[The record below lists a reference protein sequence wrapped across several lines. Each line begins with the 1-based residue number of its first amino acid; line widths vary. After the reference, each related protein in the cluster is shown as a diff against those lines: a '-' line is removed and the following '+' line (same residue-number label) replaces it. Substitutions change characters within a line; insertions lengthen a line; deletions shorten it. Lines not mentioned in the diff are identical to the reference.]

1 MSATNLVLSLSSPE
15 ATVARAGG
23 KGSNLARLV
32 AGGFPVPDGFVV
44 TTDAYRTFV
53 EANGGAA
60 LTAFSGEV
68 DPDNLDA
75 LEEVAA
81 QIRARFEAGRIPA
94 AVAEAVGAA
103 YGKLGGEACAVA
115 VRSSATAEDL
125 ADLSFAGQQETYL
138 NIVGRAALLEAVVR
152 CWASLW
158 TARAIAYRARARF
171 SDEALSLAVVVQVLV
186 PSEVSGV
193 LFTANP
199 LTGHRGQIVI
209 DASFGL
215 GEAVVSGQ
223 VEPDHFVVDTAS
235 FRIEARH
242 LGEKAI
248 AIVPKAGGGIEHQHA
263 EGERASLDD
272 SEVVELSRLAKR
284 VAQYFGAPQ
293 DIEWA
298 RAGGRFHLLQS
309 RPITSLYPLPPGVD
323 PEGPL
328 RVFLNFNAFQGF
340 PDPFTP
346 LGGHAMNLIMRG
358 MQRAMTGDGARGAD
372 IAGGRLFKDVSP
384 AARHPILHRL
394 VLRLVS
400 NADPAAVQLL
410 QRLIDAGRLGE
421 KEGFA
426 LGTWL
431 GLARFWP
438 EKFARMAATMV
449 APERMR
455 ARATAEVDDFI
466 TRARANAR
474 TAPNLG
480 ALLDAFERDCEA
492 ALPSTLLRTGPV
504 FGPALLL
511 MRLLDGLL
519 VARLGFE
526 RGTGMRFARGIT
538 GNITTEMDLELW
550 ALAEAVRADRDAATA
565 LRTREPDELA
575 QSYGKGEL
583 PPPLQRGLHAFLDRY
598 GARAVGEID
607 LGLPRWRDDPA
618 PVLHTL
624 ASYLEI
630 DDPARAPDAVFTA
643 GAREA
648 ERLAAACV
656 ARAAEGPLGFVRA
669 PLLGGAVR
677 RIRLL
682 LGLREYH
689 KFAMVRVLD
698 GFRDA
703 LRAHGRDLAARG
715 VLAQEDDIFFVLP
728 EELRRVAQGESVHL
742 VPRVVERRAE
752 HERERRR
759 RQIPRVMLSTG
770 EVFYEGMAPA
780 GKGDLHG
787 EGVSPGTV
795 EGVVRVVRDPR
806 GARLLPGE
814 ILVCPATDP
823 GWTPLFL
830 SASGLVM
837 EMGGMMTHGS
847 VVAREYGL
855 PAVVGVHQGTTRL
868 RDGQRIRVD
877 GTHGVITLL
886 EAAG

>member
-1 MSATNLVLSLSSPE
+1 MPATNLVLALSSPE

-23 KGSNLARLV
+23 KGSNLARLI

-44 TTDAYRTFV
+44 TTDAYRAFV

-60 LTAFSGEV
+60 LTAIPGEV

-75 LEEVAA
+75 LEAVAE
-81 QIRARFEAGRIPA
+81 QIRARFEAGKVPA
-94 AVAEAVGAA
+94 SVAEAVGAA
-103 YGKLGGEACAVA
+103 YEKLGGAACAVA

-138 NIVGRAALLEAVVR
+138 NIVGRAALLESVVR

-158 TARAIAYRARARF
+158 TARAISYRARARF
-171 SDEALSLAVVVQVLV
+171 SDEALSLAVVVQILV

-223 VEPDHFVVDTAS
+223 VEPDHFVVDATS
-235 FRIEARH
+235 FRIESRH

-248 AIVPKAGGGIEHQHA
+248 AIVPKAGGGIEHKDA
-263 EGERASLDD
+263 EGERASLGDA
-272 SEVVELSRLAKR
+272 EVIELSKIATRIAKH
-284 VAQYFGAPQ
+284 FGAPQ

-298 RAGGRFHLLQS
+298 RAGGRFHILQS
-309 RPITSLYPLPPGVD
+309 RPITSLYPLPADVD
-323 PEGPL
+323 PEGPM

-346 LGGHAMNLIMRG
+346 LGGHALNLMMLG
-358 MQRAMTGDGARGAD
+358 MQRAMTGSGSRGAD
-372 IAGGRLFKDVSP
+372 GAGGRLFKDVTP
-384 AARHPILHRL
+384 AAQHPILRRL
-394 VLRLVS
+394 VLRLIS
-400 NADPAAVQLL
+400 NADPAAVQLI
-410 QRLIDAGRLGE
+410 RRMIDEGRLGE
-421 KEGFA
+421 QKGFA
-426 LGTWL
+426 FETWAA
-431 GLARFWP
+431 LARFWP
-438 EKFARMAATMV
+438 KKAALMAATLA

-455 ARATAEVDDFI
+455 ARVTTEVDQYVEK
-466 TRARANAR
+466 ARANASE
-474 TAPNLG
+474 AASLG
-480 ALLDAFERDCEA
+480 ALIDIFERDCEA
-492 ALPSTLLRTGPV
+492 ALPNTLLRTGPV
-504 FGPALLL
+504 FGPAFLL

-519 VARLGFE
+519 EARLGFE
-526 RGTGMRFARGIT
+526 RGTGMRFARGVP

-550 ALAEAVRADRDAATA
+550 ALAKAVRADGDAAAA
-565 LRTREPDELA
+565 LRTRDASELSE
-575 QSYGKGEL
+575 SYRKGEL
-583 PPPLQRGLHAFLDRY
+583 PGPLQRGLRAFLDRY

-607 LGLPRWRDDPA
+607 LGRPRWRDDPT

-630 DDPARAPDAVFTA
+630 EDPERAPDAVFEA

-648 ERLAAACV
+648 ERLAAACT

-669 PLLGGAVR
+669 PLVRGAVR

-689 KFAMVRVLD
+689 KFAMVQVID
-698 GFRDA
+698 GYREA
-703 LRAHGRDLAARG
+703 LRARGRDLVARG
-715 VLAQEDDIFFVLP
+715 ELAQEDDIFFVLP
-728 EELRRVAQGESVHL
+728 EELRRLARGESIDL
-742 VPRVVERRAE
+742 RSRVAERRADY
-752 HERERRR
+752 ERERGR

-795 EGVVRVVRDPR
+795 EGIVRVVRDPR
-806 GARLLPGE
+806 GVRLLPGE

-868 RDGQRIRVD
+868 RDGQRIHVD

-886 EAAG
+886 DASG